1 MLSHFINSLSKLF
14 KLNLIPQFINLND
27 LITQLITEIK
37 SLFGQPD
44 YRSVN
49 LTWEV
54 DDKYAGNR
62 LNEEKEEETEPKS
75 FFVHYCEIQSWG
87 EYHRCNSKVL
97 VDDDG
102 VDFEK

>member
-1 MLSHFINSLSKLF
+1 MNKSLWSHYSS
-14 KLNLIPQFINLND
+14 
-27 LITQLITEIK
+27 ITEIK

-54 DDKYAGNR
+54 EDKYAGNR
-62 LNEEKEEETEPKS
+62 LNEEKEEDTEPKS

-87 EYHRCNSKVL
+87 EYHRCNSKIL
-97 VDDDG
+97 IDDDG
-102 VDFEK
+102 VDFEKWVSSSNKND